1 VELSRSHGFSLFI
14 YLFQPTK
21 LDQLEI
27 ELCVFFYIKLSQSYE
42 QNHGFNMLSRV
53 DLVCF
58 FNLFFILSLN
68 IGLVEN

>member
-1 VELSRSHGFSLFI
+1 MDLVFLFI
-14 YLFQPTK
+14 YFNQKIGSIGNRALY
-21 LDQLEI
+21 
-27 ELCVFFYIKLSQSYE
+27 FFFIYIKLFQSYE

>member
-1 VELSRSHGFSLFI
+1 MDLVFLFI
-14 YLFQPTK
+14 YLNQK
-21 LDQLEI
+21 IGSIGNRALY
-27 ELCVFFYIKLSQSYE
+27 FFLYIKLFQSYE